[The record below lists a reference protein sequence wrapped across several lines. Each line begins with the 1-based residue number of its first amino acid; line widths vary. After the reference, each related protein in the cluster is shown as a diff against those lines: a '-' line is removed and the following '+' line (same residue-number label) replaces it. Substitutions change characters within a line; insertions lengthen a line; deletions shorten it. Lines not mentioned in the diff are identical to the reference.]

1 MQDITSERF
10 KELICKKIRLETQI
24 AEYEDVSHYH
34 DRMKRKFD
42 RKSAEAKALLHSVCI
57 ELHDYEKQRGICMTQ
72 IPIISHFKKEFH
84 HLFYE
89 MIREINSLLEE
100 PFSEE
105 EGIFEQQVNEC
116 IHLSFKKDIKKGH
129 VHIAISKMFL
139 RAGDEGR
146 SMFIDKFGKEKFF
159 ALLADPSYCTGLGT
173 QAAIKQGVNTMI
185 KIERGKKT

>member
-1 MQDITSERF
+1 MSNNDTDHFE
-10 KELICKKIRLETQI
+10 ELVYEKTILETQV
-24 AEYEDVSHYH
+24 AVYEEFSRFF
-34 DRMKRKFD
+34 DRMRRKND
-42 RKSAEAKALLHSVCI
+42 KQLDMARNLLHSLCI

-84 HLFYE
+84 PLFYD
-89 MIREINSLLEE
+89 MIREINPLLEE
-100 PFSEE
+100 PFPEE
-105 EGIFEQQVNEC
+105 EGIFEQQVDEC

-146 SMFIDKFGKEKFF
+146 SMFIDKFCKEKFF

-173 QAAIKQGVNTMI
+173 QAAIKQGVNSMI
-185 KIERGKKT
+185 KIDRGKKT